1 MPEVK
6 CSVANC
12 EYWATNNNCTATSIL
27 IDVDQHANADF
38 SSEFASENEQTNHK
52 DIASSVRNTCCH
64 TFEPRNK

>member
-12 EYWATNNNCTATSIL
+12 EYWATNNNCTAKSIL

-38 SSEFASENEQTNHK
+38 SSEFAGEDGHTNHK
-52 DIASSVRNTCCH
+52 DNASSVRNTCCH
-64 TFEPRNK
+64 TFEPRKK